1 MRRDSLF
8 RWPTYAPPLQIIERA
23 HAGLALE
30 PHRDDRLPR
39 RDVVRG
45 LGSGVPELRAESLG
59 ELVARGVPEAAA
71 AHRVSLARAEASS
84 PAALAFYASLVQ
96 KASRLGDG
104 FDVLAQH
111 HSCLPRLLA
120 LQ

>member
-1 MRRDSLF
+1 
-8 RWPTYAPPLQIIERA
+8 
-23 HAGLALE
+23 
-30 PHRDDRLPR
+30 
-39 RDVVRG
+39 
-45 LGSGVPELRAESLG
+45 
-59 ELVARGVPEAAA
+59 
-71 AHRVSLARAEASS
+71 VSLARAEASS

-111 HSCLPRLLA
+111 QSCLPRLLA